1 MSENLEPKEGPVIAK
16 EKEVVYNMIHL
27 YCEKKHDSTPG
38 TLCASCQDLLR
49 YSHHRL
55 DHCTYGELKPTCR
68 KCEKHCYRPEMRER
82 IRRVM
87 RFSGPRLLL
96 RAPLDWI
103 RHQLHDRD

>member
-1 MSENLEPKEGPVIAK
+1 MSENLERDEGPIIAN
-16 EKEVVYNMIHL
+16 EKEVVYNMIQL
-27 YCEKKHDSTPG
+27 YCEKKHDSAQG

-55 DHCTYGELKPTCR
+55 DHCAYGELKPTCR
-68 KCEKHCYRPEMRER
+68 KCEKHCYRPEMRDH

-103 RHQLHDRD
+103 RHQLHDRE

>member
-1 MSENLEPKEGPVIAK
+1 MSENLEPDTGPVIAK

-27 YCEKKHDSTPG
+27 YCEKKHGSLQG
-38 TLCASCQDLLR
+38 NLCLSCQELLR

-55 DHCTYGELKPTCR
+55 DHCSYGELKPTCR
-68 KCEKHCYRPEMRER
+68 KCEKHCYRPEMRDR

-103 RHQLHDRD
+103 RHQMHDRN